1 MRRFPRQG
9 RVSFRLGNVLAD
21 VSGEIEVPP
30 HDAPRSMQAGEPL
43 LDRFALGT
51 EPLGIRCVADIDVE
65 RVLS

>member
-30 HDAPRSMQAGEPL
+30 HDAPRSMQPGEPL

-51 EPLGIRCVADIDVE
+51 EPLGIRCVADVEIE

>member
-1 MRRFPRQG
+1 MRRFPRQD

-21 VSGEIEVPP
+21 VSGEIEVPL
-30 HDAPRSMQAGEPL
+30 HDAPRSVQAGEPL

-51 EPLGIRCVADIDVE
+51 EPLGIRCVAEVEVE